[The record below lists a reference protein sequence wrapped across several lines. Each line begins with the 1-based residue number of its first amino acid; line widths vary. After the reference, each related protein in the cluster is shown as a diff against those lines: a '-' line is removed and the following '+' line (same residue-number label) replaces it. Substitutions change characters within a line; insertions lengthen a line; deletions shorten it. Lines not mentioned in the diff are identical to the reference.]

1 MRTLEGNALRRLS
14 KSSVTSI
21 TQGSEIFNYDKF
33 NMLGYKSGTNSQIW
47 VKLDIIMQKIRSR
60 VLMDSENHIS
70 EWVHQVKKHAIWRCI
85 CRRMNQKS
93 IKKQNKLKMSDIT
106 FGEISIAKN

>member
-70 EWVHQVKKHAIWRCI
+70 EWVHQVKKTCHLEVHLSSHES
-85 CRRMNQKS
+85 KS
-93 IKKQNKLKMSDIT
+93 PLKNEKKN
-106 FGEISIAKN
+106 